1 MLLEYRDLR
10 PQCLWLR
17 SVILGPNSLKY
28 LIHHDT
34 STPTLG
40 GRVSFPVERNA
51 HIIQPKQ
58 NTSSFCDLEVS
69 KKIYNHQLRACSENS
84 FLKQT
89 NKQTNNTNAV
99 PSSATRLLWR
109 DCPCG
114 LPALYQ
120 RPALHLGFGINA
132 VAFKTE
138 SRRLWALNSE
148 WLNSCDSFCAQRR
161 SN

>member
-89 NKQTNNTNAV
+89 NKQTNKQTIQTQFHHLPPGFFGETV
-99 PSSATRLLWR
+99 HVDFPLFIRDLHCTWVLGSTRLLSKLNQGAF
-109 DCPCG
+109 G
-114 LPALYQ
+114 L
-120 RPALHLGFGINA
+120 
-132 VAFKTE
+132 
-138 SRRLWALNSE
+138 
-148 WLNSCDSFCAQRR
+148 
-161 SN
+161 